1 MGHMGEGRG
10 IGNPGPLDL
19 QDRQLVNQLPRRDR
33 DQHAVRPPPIPRH
46 GTPCPSCVGPCHP
59 WHEPRPGPKLG
70 RHEHE
75 VCPMSTGAAPAPH
88 TPAQSDAAA
97 LVREG
102 ERLHGAGDL
111 AGALATFDRALALV
125 PALAAAFAGR
135 GAVLQKQGRR
145 IDALASYGAA
155 LALRPKD
162 APTWTNK
169 ALLLKDLG
177 HAGEALAAA
186 GEALAVDRGH
196 EMAHI
201 LRAAVLQDQARHGE
215 ALAALDEGLAACP
228 GASRLHNRRGESLK
242 ALGRMDEALAAFDE
256 AVRIDPRFVAALGN
270 RGLVFLSTKQDE
282 EALGAF
288 DAVIALAPK
297 LAEAHANKGIVLKR
311 LGRLEEALAAYNQAT
326 ALKPGFA
333 AAHVNRGNVL
343 VALERFE
350 EGLAAF
356 DRAEAAAPRLS
367 DAKVYRGLVRL
378 LLGDFERGLADYEAR
393 ARPDHAGQHHPWPDW
408 QGQDLAGKTL
418 LVLAEQGRGDTI
430 QFARYLDLLAD
441 RGARV
446 LFQVPSALHHILR
459 KVAGRAELREE
470 ILSSDKVDYLCP
482 LMSLPW
488 AMGTRADTIPWSG
501 PYIEADEETL
511 ARWRKRLDWDGFKI
525 GITWQGNPNHAMDG
539 ERSVPLAQ
547 FAPLGAIEGV
557 RLISLQKNFGAEQL
571 ENLPKGM
578 AVQTLGP
585 DFDAG
590 VDAFRDTAAV
600 LTMLDLVVTTDTAMA
615 HLAGAMGVP
624 VFVAL
629 RKVPDW
635 RWLLDR
641 PDTPW
646 YPSMRLF
653 RQHTRGD
660 WDGVVADMAALV
672 RQRIKGED
680 ASPDHPEQSIQ
691 HM

>member
-1 MGHMGEGRG
+1 
-10 IGNPGPLDL
+10 
-19 QDRQLVNQLPRRDR
+19 
-33 DQHAVRPPPIPRH
+33 
-46 GTPCPSCVGPCHP
+46 
-59 WHEPRPGPKLG
+59 
-70 RHEHE
+70 
-75 VCPMSTGAAPAPH
+75 MSTGAAPAPH

-186 GEALAVDRGH
+186 GEALDVDRGH

-590 VDAFRDTAAV
+590 ADAFRDTAAV